1 MDGGGSRWEY
11 EVGGGGVDLEGG
23 VLLGKGGG
31 TVLERKLLVR
41 IIST

>member
-1 MDGGGSRWEY
+1 MAEGVVGSMRS
-11 EVGGGGVDLEGG
+11 GGGVDLEGG